1 MSGIEDLRQ
10 RVTDAEKRFGLI
22 NETHAKYGGRLIS
35 LMNAIE
41 ECIREQQ
48 GELAQQK
55 SIVEQHLTENEQH
68 KSTIARKEQDNEQL
82 RTMLHSLLQAIEAG
96 SNDLLADAMRQLDQK
111 ASALID
117 APVEDE
123 TPAEASEDTPEAVE
137 EAPEEPAAEV
147 EIAAEAPEPGM
158 DAEPEPVAEVYGPE
172 MDAEPEPVVEAV
184 EEPETAA
191 VEDATEPA
199 AESEGA
205 VEEVLFAKPNGAA
218 PAPDAGGE
226 PEAEGDSPAAE
237 DEAAAMAETAADA
250 DAQAEPPVAEGE
262 DALPEGSL
270 DEIMQ
275 RVSKLVEETN
285 DAAAAGEDQAP
296 AEEMASEAPVPED
309 EIAEDPP
316 LDEAAAS

>member
-22 NETHAKYGGRLIS
+22 NETHAKYGGQLIS

-96 SNDLLADAMRQLDQK
+96 SNDLLADAMRQLDQR
-111 ASALID
+111 ASALIG

-137 EAPEEPAAEV
+137 EAPAEPAAEDEMPAPEAEMTV
-147 EIAAEAPEPGM
+147 EISEAPAEA
-158 DAEPEPVAEVYGPE
+158 VAERETSEIEDMAVA
-172 MDAEPEPVVEAV
+172 DAA
-184 EEPETAA
+184 
-191 VEDATEPA
+191 EPA
-199 AESEGA
+199 AASEGA
-205 VEEVLFAKPNGAA
+205 VEEVLFAPPNGAA
-218 PAPDAGGE
+218 PAPDAGGAA
-226 PEAEGDSPAAE
+226 EAERDSPAAE
-237 DEAAAMAETAADA
+237 DEAAAMAETAVDA

-296 AEEMASEAPVPED
+296 AEEMASEAPAPED

>member
-96 SNDLLADAMRQLDQK
+96 SNDLLADAMRQLDQR
-111 ASALID
+111 ASALIG

-137 EAPEEPAAEV
+137 EAPEEPAAEDEMPAPEAEMAV
-147 EIAAEAPEPGM
+147 EISEAPAEA
-158 DAEPEPVAEVYGPE
+158 VA
-172 MDAEPEPVVEAV
+172 
-184 EEPETAA
+184 EPETAEIEDMA
-191 VEDATEPA
+191 VEDAAEPA
-199 AESEGA
+199 AASEGA
-205 VEEVLFAKPNGAA
+205 VEEVLFAPPNGAA
-218 PAPDAGGE
+218 PAPDAGGAA
-226 PEAEGDSPAAE
+226 EAEGDSPAA
-237 DEAAAMAETAADA
+237 MAETAVDA

-296 AEEMASEAPVPED
+296 AEEMASEAPAPGD

>member
-22 NETHAKYGGRLIS
+22 SETHAKYSGQLIS

-96 SNDLLADAMRQLDQK
+96 SNDLLADAMRQLDQR
-111 ASALID
+111 ASALIG

-137 EAPEEPAAEV
+137 EAPEEPAAEDEMPAPEAEMTV
-147 EIAAEAPEPGM
+147 EISEAPAEA
-158 DAEPEPVAEVYGPE
+158 VAERETSEIEDMAVA
-172 MDAEPEPVVEAV
+172 DAA
-184 EEPETAA
+184 
-191 VEDATEPA
+191 EPA
-199 AESEGA
+199 AASEGA
-205 VEEVLFAKPNGAA
+205 VEEVLFAPPNGAA
-218 PAPDAGGE
+218 PAPDAGGAA
-226 PEAEGDSPAAE
+226 EAEGDSPAAE
-237 DEAAAMAETAADA
+237 DEAAAMAETAVDA

-296 AEEMASEAPVPED
+296 AEEMASEAPAPGD